1 MSHGTEHHLQEAEH
15 AQHHAHDPFDR
26 RVAMTMAILAAMLAG
41 VTMQSH
47 RAHNETLSI
56 QNEALRIQNEA
67 LAFQTEASKLETQV
81 DTLHT
86 KASDKW
92 SYFQAKKNRLYQY
105 EAFADLVGVLP
116 KDGSRSGADGTADPK
131 GGTAA
136 DKLAQNWKGKVK
148 KYQQDSDEI
157 EKEARQLEQEALA
170 KRKEIEE
177 LEKKVE
183 HKKEESVHKREESV
197 EVHHRA
203 NRLDFG
209 HLGLELALVV
219 CSVAVLTKQRGFWFT
234 GIGVGVIGLLMAA
247 SSFLMH

>member
-47 RAHNETLSI
+47 RAHNETLR
-56 QNEALRIQNEA
+56 LQNEA
-67 LAFQTEASKLETQV
+67 LAFQSEANKLETQV

-116 KDGSRSGADGTADPK
+116 KDANRSGDSTADPK
-131 GGTAA
+131 DSSAA
-136 DKLAQNWKGKVK
+136 DKLSQNWKGKVK

-157 EKEARQLEQEALA
+157 EKEARGLEKEAEA
-170 KRKEIEE
+170 KRKEIEKWE
-177 LEKKVE
+177 EEVAEKK
-183 HKKEESVHKREESV
+183 KEST

-209 HLGLELALVV
+209 HLGLELGLVV

-234 GIGVGVIGLLMAA
+234 GIGVGVIGVLVAA
-247 SSFLMH
+247 SSVLMH

>member
-41 VTMQSH
+41 VTMLSH
-47 RAHNETLSI
+47 RAHNET
-56 QNEALRIQNEA
+56 LRIQNEA
-67 LAFQTEASKLETQV
+67 LAFQAEANKLETQV

-92 SYFQAKKNRLYQY
+92 SYYQAKKNRLYQY

-116 KDGSRSGADGTADPK
+116 KDASRSDSDGTADPK
-131 GGTAA
+131 GGSAA
-136 DKLAQNWKGKVK
+136 DKLSQNWKGKAK

-157 EKEARQLEQEALA
+157 EKEARALEKEAEA
-170 KRKEIEE
+170 KRKEISKCDEE
-177 LEKKVE
+177 VAEKK
-183 HKKEESVHKREESV
+183 KEST

-209 HLGLELALVV
+209 HLGLEFALVI

-234 GIGVGVIGLLMAA
+234 GMGVGVVGVLVAA

>member
-41 VTMQSH
+41 VTMLSH
-47 RAHNETLSI
+47 RAHNET
-56 QNEALRIQNEA
+56 LRIQNEA
-67 LAFQTEASKLETQV
+67 LAFQAEANKLETQV

-86 KASDKW
+86 KASDQW
-92 SYFQAKKNRLYQY
+92 GYYQAKKNRQYQY

-116 KDGSRSGADGTADPK
+116 KDTGRSGSGDGAADPK
-131 GGTAA
+131 DGGAA
-136 DKLAQNWKGKVK
+136 DRLSQNWRSKVE
-148 KYQQDSDEI
+148 KYQRESDEI
-157 EKEARQLEQEALA
+157 QKEARGLEKEADA

-177 LEKKVE
+177 LDKKVE
-183 HKKEESVHKREESV
+183 HEKERSR

-203 NRLDFG
+203 DRLDYG

-234 GIGVGVIGLLMAA
+234 GIGVGVIGALVAA
-247 SSFLMH
+247 SSLLMH